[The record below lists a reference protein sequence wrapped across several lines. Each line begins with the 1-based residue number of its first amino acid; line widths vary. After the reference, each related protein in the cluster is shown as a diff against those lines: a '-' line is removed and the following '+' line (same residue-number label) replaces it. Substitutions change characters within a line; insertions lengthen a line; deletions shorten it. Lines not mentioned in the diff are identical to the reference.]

1 MPRRTYPAPMS
12 PVVDANEFDEI
23 SIFIFEK
30 AVPFLGNDRI
40 TSEGNFIYA
49 NDGWRSQ
56 DFTPTDSPITAAALL
71 LSY

>member
-1 MPRRTYPAPMS
+1 LPRRTYPAPMS
-12 PVVDANEFDEI
+12 PVVDANDFDEI

-49 NDGWRSQ
+49 NNGWRS
-56 DFTPTDSPITAAALL
+56 
-71 LSY
+71 